1 MLLVPGPLYIRF
13 IFLFYI
19 THSKLVSTICMRT
32 ADPKASFNA
41 NIKLPGRAYGMG
53 HANVMNE
60 RYKGLG
66 DHND

>member
-1 MLLVPGPLYIRF
+1 
-13 IFLFYI
+13 
-19 THSKLVSTICMRT
+19 MRT